1 MRRSLISMLTGL
13 LVALSA
19 APALPGAPA
28 LADPEPTPEPVTVR
42 SASDRPASDQ
52 PLIAAEPLIEA
63 RPEVL
68 HASENDE
75 FYHKEVIAGLNNTFY
90 VPYQRTYKG
99 LPVVGGDFVVVTN
112 ASGGVLST
120 SIAQTEKLNVST
132 VPKLTRLRA
141 SRIARA
147 QLPKVTSST
156 VPSLV
161 VLARGTGVLAYQVLV
176 TGQGSRNGFTGA
188 PVLTPRKLRVLI
200 DARTGEV
207 LETSDEI
214 RTETPAGPEPRTRPV
229 PPPVPAPRPS
239 PAPAAVPAPAPARS
253 GPTTTPTPISG
264 TLPTP
269 VPFFFGVGTSFYN
282 GPVTVS
288 SKRLNTTY
296 ALTDAVRAGVSCGGQ
311 NGSAFVGADDSWGD
325 GSGTNLETACVDALY
340 AIGKQWDM
348 LGAWLGRNG
357 YNGSGGG
364 YPARVGL
371 NEVNAYWAGNYA
383 NFGRSEDGRR
393 QATSL
398 DIVAHEFGHAVF
410 QNTPGGSFGSNEKAM
425 LNESA
430 GDILAVL
437 TKFYAKQPPPYDVP
451 SYAIGGK
458 ADLLGTGPVRYL
470 YKPSLI
476 SGHPDCFSP
485 SVLDLESHAGAG
497 VQNHWFYLLAE
508 GSNPTSGQ
516 PASPTCNGSR
526 VTGIGIQK
534 AGQIFMASLLRK
546 TDTWTHQLAR
556 RATLQA
562 ALELFPDSCV
572 EFNAVRD
579 AWDAVNVPAAPGEPA
594 QCVSGNDFDLSVD
607 PAAVGVDPGQRATA
621 TVTTRTTAG
630 KPQAVAF
637 AISGL
642 PEAATA
648 AFTPQKITTGESS
661 ALSILVPV
669 GTPSGSYSA
678 QILADGVN
686 LDRTVTLT
694 LTVDSGSN
702 VVFIDDF
709 STDLGWTVNPN
720 GTDTATTGRWER
732 GVPQPT
738 FAGRTPLQLAPFV
751 GKSDLVTGR
760 LAGDRVGAND
770 VDGGVTT
777 IRSREIALPP
787 GTLTMTF
794 AWYFAHLA
802 NSSAKDYF
810 RVRVVS
816 PTANTVVLQQFGD
829 PTVRPGE
836 WRTATVNLS
845 EFAGQPIRI
854 VVEAADDSPDSLV
867 EAGFDDLRITR
878 S

>member
-1 MRRSLISMLTGL
+1 MRRPLISMFTGL
-13 LVALSA
+13 LVALST

-28 LADPEPTPEPVTVR
+28 LADPGPDSVSVR
-42 SASDRPASDQ
+42 STSDRPASDQ
-52 PLIAAEPLIEA
+52 PLIAAERLIEA

-68 HASENDE
+68 HASEKDA
-75 FYHKEVIAGLNNTFY
+75 FFHKEVIAGLNNTFY
-90 VPYQRTYKG
+90 VPYQRTYNG

-120 SIAQTEKLNVST
+120 SIAQTETLNVST

-156 VPSLV
+156 VPKLV
-161 VLARGTGVLAYQVLV
+161 VLARGTGILAYEVVV
-176 TGQGSRNGFTGA
+176 TGQQYREGFTGA
-188 PVLTPRKLRVLI
+188 RTLVPSRLNVLV

-207 LETSDEI
+207 LQKSDEV
-214 RTETPAGPEPRTRPV
+214 RTEVSVRPG
-229 PPPVPAPRPS
+229 PRP
-239 PAPAAVPAPAPARS
+239 RS
-253 GPTTTPTPISG
+253 GPAPTPAPTPAAMPTPTPTAPVPSTTPVPISG

-269 VPFFFGVGTSFYN
+269 VPFLLGVGTSFYN

-325 GSGTNLETACVDALY
+325 GSGTNLETGCVDALY
-340 AIGKQWDM
+340 AIGKEWDM

-357 YNGSGGG
+357 FTGAGGG

-371 NEVNAYWAGNYA
+371 NEVNAYWAGDYA

-410 QNTPGGSFGSNEKAM
+410 QNTPGGSTGSNEKAM

-430 GDILAVL
+430 GDIFATL
-437 TKFYAKQPPPYDVP
+437 TKFYADQPPPYDVP
-451 SYAIGGK
+451 GYAIGAK
-458 ADLLGTGPVRYL
+458 ADLLGTGAVRYL

-476 SGHPDCFSP
+476 AGNPDCFSP
-485 SVLDLESHAGAG
+485 AVLDLEPHAGAG

-508 GSNPTSGQ
+508 GSNPTDGQ
-516 PASPTCNGSR
+516 PPSPTCDGSR
-526 VTGIGIQK
+526 VNGIGIKK

-556 RATLQA
+556 KSTLQA

-607 PAAVGVDPGQRATA
+607 PASVGVDPGQRATT

-648 AFTPQKITTGESS
+648 VFTPQKITTGESS
-661 ALSILVPV
+661 TLSVLIPV

-686 LDRTVTLT
+686 VDRTVTLT
-694 LTVDSGSN
+694 LTVDSTSN
-702 VVFIDDF
+702 AVFFDDF
-709 STDLGWTVNPN
+709 STDLGWTANPN

-751 GKSDLVTGR
+751 GKNDLVTGR

-802 NSSAKDYF
+802 NSSGKDYF

-816 PTANTVVLQQFGD
+816 PTANTVVLQQFGA

-854 VVEAADDSPDSLV
+854 VVEAADDLPDSLV
-867 EAGFDDLRITR
+867 EAGIDDVRITR